1 VTATEEAQFDA
12 QGSAAISLLASSVE
26 AATLELE
33 AQNTGTIC
41 INTQTV
47 TATNYEGQ
55 DASRISMPNASS
67 KYTSTGSFTCDES
80 TVPAREPACVSSA
93 CADSSTSGTTAG
105 TAGSGAST
113 TATVTTAPTTAN
125 DDDAS
130 DDTNASSTPRLA
142 ALAAAVIGVATAVLL

>member
-1 VTATEEAQFDA
+1 
-12 QGSAAISLLASSVE
+12 
-26 AATLELE
+26 
-33 AQNTGTIC
+33 
-41 INTQTV
+41 
-47 TATNYEGQ
+47 
-55 DASRISMPNASS
+55 MPNASS

-125 DDDAS
+125 DDDANDDDVN
-130 DDTNASSTPRLA
+130 DDTNASSAPRLA
-142 ALAAAVIGVATAVLL
+142 ALAAGVIGVATAVLL